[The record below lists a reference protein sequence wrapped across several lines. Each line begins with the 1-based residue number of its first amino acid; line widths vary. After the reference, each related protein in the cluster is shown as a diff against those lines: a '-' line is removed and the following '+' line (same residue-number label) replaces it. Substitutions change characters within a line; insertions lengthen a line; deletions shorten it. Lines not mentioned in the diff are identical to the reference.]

1 MAEVHPFRRISFSEN
16 RRFKRKSRKV
26 SRKKEKTMANLKR
39 ITLAGSDRSPL
50 PGAEVLGAT
59 DPHELIEISVVLKHR
74 TPLAASM
81 NLEEHQVKRLT
92 REEFAAQHGARPED
106 LELLKKF
113 AHENKLQILERGDEI
128 ARRTV
133 TLVGTAAAMEQAFS
147 VKLEEYEHPEGTYR
161 GRVGGIQVPEEL
173 ANSIQGVFGLDDR
186 PTAHPHYRYRAQ
198 QGAFGA
204 RTTSTSYSPV
214 AVAQAYAFPSDKAAA
229 AGQTIGIIEL
239 GGGYRPADLKTY
251 FKTLGL
257 TNPKIKTVSV
267 DHGKNRPTTANSADG
282 EVMLDIEVAAAVAQ
296 GAKIV
301 VYFTPN
307 TDKGF
312 MDAIS
317 TAIHDKTN
325 NPSVISIS
333 WGGPES
339 SWTAAA
345 MTSMDQIAAEAA
357 LLGVTIT
364 VAAGD
369 NGSSDGVT
377 DGQNHVDFPA
387 SSPHVL
393 ACGGTNLQATG
404 ATIHSETVWNDGLQG
419 GATGGGI
426 STQFARPAWQSA
438 VVTQQFRGVPDVA
451 GDADPDS
458 GYNVRVDGQDMV
470 VGGTSAVAPL
480 WAGLIAVLNEKLGRR
495 LGFINPQL
503 YAMNQSAG
511 FHDITTGNNG
521 AFSARPGW
529 DACTGLGS
537 PDGAGLLHAL
547 QTASTSVPASTAA
560 VKQA

>member
-1 MAEVHPFRRISFSEN
+1 MSTSN
-16 RRFKRKSRKV
+16 RV
-26 SRKKEKTMANLKR
+26 
-39 ITLAGSDRSPL
+39 TLAGSERAPL
-50 PGAEVLGAT
+50 PGAEITGAT

-74 TPLAASM
+74 EPLTASM
-81 NLEEHQVKRLT
+81 NLEEHQIKRLT
-92 REEFAAQHGARPED
+92 HAEFASQHGAKPED
-106 LELLKKF
+106 LELLKTF
-113 AHENKLQILERGDEI
+113 AKENNLQVLERGDEI
-128 ARRTV
+128 ARRIV
-133 TLVGTAAAMEQAFS
+133 TLAGTAAAMEQAFS
-147 VKLEEYEHPEGTYR
+147 VKLEDYEHPEGTYR
-161 GRVGGIQVPEEL
+161 GRVGGIQVPEAL
-173 ANSIQGVFGLDDR
+173 AASIQGIFGLDDR
-186 PTAHPHYRYRAQ
+186 PTAQPHYRIRTQ
-198 QGAFGA
+198 RGAFGA
-204 RTTSTSYSPV
+204 RSANTSYSPV
-214 AVAQAYAFPSDKAAA
+214 AVAEAYAFPAGTAPAK
-229 AGQTIGIIEL
+229 GQTIGIIEL
-239 GGGYRPADLKTY
+239 GGGYRPADLKAY
-251 FKTLGL
+251 FKSLKL

-267 DHGKNRPTTANSADG
+267 DHGKNRPTTASSADG

-296 GAKIV
+296 GANIV

-345 MTSMDQIAAEAA
+345 MTAMDQIAAEAA

-364 VAAGD
+364 VASGD

-377 DGQNHVDFPA
+377 DGKNHVDFPA

-393 ACGGTNLQATG
+393 ACGGTNLQASG
-404 ATIHSETVWNDGLQG
+404 ATIHSETVWNDGSQG

-426 STQFARPAWQSA
+426 STEFARPSWQSA

-451 GDADPDS
+451 GDADPET

-547 QTASTSVPASTAA
+547 QTTNAQASAQGET
-560 VKQA
+560 VKKA